1 MDLSLQGSQINLATR
16 QKLKPKYNSRSL
28 TTLHNPS
35 PHFRPRSANFL
46 QQRSRSSP
54 FLGRPQSA
62 DPKFGQRLSVYFNDK
77 ELKSH
82 SKRQVSSN
90 DLLKTLLGEPI
101 KRSWLCR
108 SASACNSSESDFS
121 SQKRTPDSSEGEQ
134 QLERFLVTMPVGDKN
149 KSFGTNWTGQSQGQ
163 GQGQGLS
170 NATLLQKTAKPDL
183 PGRVSFSKPNMHH
196 DADSSD
202 CDNDK
207 QEARPSISAPGPIA
221 LPSFHSKAEP
231 PDSAGQK
238 KSVHFG
244 STAAEG
250 EVLAETYE
258 YPKCPSE
265 NCTCST
271 RSSSTTSMNE
281 ASSAEVKCAC
291 DTPSCR
297 FMESTPLLDMALP
310 SPPSPPLLVPQKS
323 TTPELNVIREYKQA
337 VGVQIVRN
345 HLGTDRSPKHK
356 EPLNNIEP
364 LPSYLDKYAPVP
376 TQSAAAAPAKEKQN
390 NLSETKNL
398 ATIIPKG
405 SPKNNSTNSA
415 SCQQYPSASGR
426 NFGAENNFLPAVH
439 DDRRKYGNGNSNSSA
454 DSVINNYLKVASTP
468 PFVGK
473 KKENVK
479 PASAEANNNRISK
492 SKLPKTGIPIS
503 ACPAGKLK
511 KAVSVGS
518 LREER
523 KLSEYNLDKVDSWMS
538 IQEQKQA
545 RAQFEELHK
554 QRLDGNGLE
563 DANDIDSGS
572 QLSLKSNEDSRDST
586 YDEIVSVIKEIEE
599 DKKRDNYAERL
610 PNDLKLNLKLDSRCE
625 TAETGTMSEGPV
637 QESGDK
643 YKDILAY
650 LNNVESSCDK
660 TLMETRRSMP
670 DSNRSE
676 VEFVVEP
683 DITDE
688 VPKLS
693 ELLMLPNHQL
703 ARRVIG
709 LSLRANELANA
720 IHLSKEHVL
729 QLREEKQK
737 SLRAEKANNAGK
749 LRDQKKHYE
758 EVVSRHQGF
767 IEQLLK
773 DKGSLCEKVA
783 ALTRRL
789 ESQNQAWEHRLETEL
804 TRAKETTLAGEKIR
818 RERWVRENTKKIK
831 ELTVKGLEAEI
842 NKMNCDHQREVTEL
856 KRSHQMQLLDALE
869 EARLKHEQIE
879 TGIRESCTQD
889 RESIIEKERTA
900 IRERFERQLQEEQR
914 AQADQ
919 RQKLSEEFAAERERL
934 QTELRQKE
942 SDYQAKRQEA
952 QREQDIELEQ
962 AKFEMQERMAKQE
975 EKYQNRINTIEQ
987 QYLSDFELWKAEYEN
1002 KCKLDQAE
1010 KENAIRQH
1018 YRAERDRQLDE
1029 LVVRMEADALQNG
1042 EEHEQ
1047 KIARL
1052 KEKYEK
1058 DLTLAESVEKSL
1070 REKYAET
1077 RSKLAEAD
1085 AQVRNSQAEVQQLQL
1100 ELSHSKKM
1108 CGDIIGERDK
1118 LRENLNADIQSELS
1132 VLSERHKQEMEQLQ
1146 KRVHHTIHRQEET
1159 IEVLKG
1165 DNDGLRQQCLKL
1177 NAVIRQQ
1184 RKDYCV
1190 K

>member
-1 MDLSLQGSQINLATR
+1 MDLCLKGSQINLAAR
-16 QKLKPKYNSRSL
+16 QKTRPKYSSRSL
-28 TTLHNPS
+28 TTLHNS
-35 PHFRPRSANFL
+35 VPHFRPRSANFL

-62 DPKFGQRLSVYFNDK
+62 DPKFGRSLSAYFGEK
-77 ELKSH
+77 ELKV
-82 SKRQVSSN
+82 SKSRQVSST
-90 DLLKTLLGEPI
+90 DLLKSLLEEPI

-108 SASACNSSESDFS
+108 SGCNSSTDDQSDC
-121 SQKRTPDSSEGEQ
+121 SQKSPHSSEGE
-134 QLERFLVTMPVGDKN
+134 QLERFLVSMPGSVAGNEKV
-149 KSFGTNWTGQSQGQ
+149 KSYASNWSARDSQGV
-163 GQGQGLS
+163 
-170 NATLLQKTAKPDL
+170 LLQKTAKPDL
-183 PGRVSFSKPNMHH
+183 PGRVSFSKPNMHN
-196 DADSSD
+196 DVDSSD

-207 QEARPSISAPGPIA
+207 QESSHISAPGPLA
-221 LPSFHSKAEP
+221 LPSFVYNNNNNNSNGSKVETGL
-231 PDSAGQK
+231 DSGAQK

-244 STAAEG
+244 APAAG
-250 EVLAETYE
+250 GGSAEVLAETYE

-271 RSSSTTSMNE
+271 RSSSTASTNE
-281 ASSAEVKCAC
+281 ASGDVKCAC
-291 DTPSCR
+291 DAPSCR
-297 FMESTPLLDMALP
+297 FAESPAQPMEKPG
-310 SPPSPPLLVPQKS
+310 
-323 TTPELNVIREYKQA
+323 TPELNVIREYKQA
-337 VGVQIVRN
+337 VGVALDSNLVAKSKS
-345 HLGTDRSPKHK
+345 L
-356 EPLNNIEP
+356 EPLNNME
-364 LPSYLDKYAPVP
+364 LPNYLDKYAA
-376 TQSAAAAPAKEKQN
+376 QAKDKQN
-390 NLSETKNL
+390 NLSEKNL
-398 ATIIPKG
+398 SSANA
-405 SPKNNSTNSA
+405 NNDNTSQTNSGA
-415 SCQQYPSASGR
+415 SLRAQAQR
-426 NFGAENNFLPAVH
+426 NFGAENNFLPVVQE
-439 DDRRKYGNGNSNSSA
+439 DRRHYGNGSS
-454 DSVINNYLKVASTP
+454 DSVISNYLKIASTP

-479 PASAEANNNRISK
+479 PASAEPTTRNNK
-492 SKLPKTGIPIS
+492 VKFLAKTPIS
-503 ACPAGKLK
+503 TAGGKLK

-538 IQEQKQA
+538 MQEQKQA
-545 RAQFEELHK
+545 LAQFEELHK
-554 QRLDGNGLE
+554 QGLDE
-563 DANDIDSGS
+563 MDDSAS
-572 QLSLKSNEDSRDST
+572 QLSMKSNEDSRDST

-599 DKKRDNYAERL
+599 DKKRDNFAERL
-610 PNDLKLNLKLDSRCE
+610 PSELNLKLDSRSE
-625 TAETGTMSEGPV
+625 TAETVSQNGDRVP
-637 QESGDK
+637 ESGDK

-660 TLMETRRSMP
+660 TLMETRRSIP

-683 DITDE
+683 DVTDE

-703 ARRVIG
+703 ARRVIA

-729 QLREEKQK
+729 QLRSEKQK
-737 SLRAEKANNAGK
+737 LLRAEKTNNATK

-758 EVVSRHQGF
+758 EVVTRHQGF

-842 NKMNCDHQREVTEL
+842 NKMNCNHQREVTDL
-856 KRSHQMQLLDALE
+856 KRAHQMQLLDALE

-879 TGIRESCTQD
+879 NGIRESCAQD
-889 RESIIEKERTA
+889 REAIIEKERNA
-900 IRERFERQLQEEQR
+900 IRERLERQLEEEQKT
-914 AQADQ
+914 QAEL
-919 RQKLSEEFAAERERL
+919 RQKLADDFAAERERL
-934 QTELRQKE
+934 QAELRQKE
-942 SDYQAKRQEA
+942 CDYQVKRQEA
-952 QREQDIELEQ
+952 QREQDGELEQ
-962 AKFEMQERMAKQE
+962 AKFEMQEKMAKQE

-987 QYLSDFELWKAEYEN
+987 QYLADFELWKTEYEN
-1002 KCKLDQAE
+1002 KSKLAQAE

-1029 LVVRMEADALQNG
+1029 LVVRMEAEALQNG

-1047 KIARL
+1047 KMLRL

-1058 DLTLAESVEKSL
+1058 DLTVAENVEKSL
-1070 REKYAET
+1070 REKYAEI
-1077 RSKLAEAD
+1077 RGNLAESD
-1085 AQVRNSQAEVQQLQL
+1085 AQVRNFQAEVKQLQL

-1108 CGDIIGERDK
+1108 CGDIISERDK
-1118 LRENLNADIQSELS
+1118 LRENLNTDIQNEVGL
-1132 VLSERHKQEMEQLQ
+1132 LNERHKQEMEQLQ
-1146 KRVHHTIHRQEET
+1146 KRVHHTIQRQEET

-1165 DNDGLRQQCLKL
+1165 DNDNLRQQCLKL

>member
-1 MDLSLQGSQINLATR
+1 MDLCLKGSQINLATR
-16 QKLKPKYNSRSL
+16 QKTKPKYTSRSL
-28 TTLHNPS
+28 TTLHNPC

-62 DPKFGQRLSVYFNDK
+62 DPKFGRRLSNYFVEK
-77 ELKSH
+77 ELRNGG
-82 SKRQVSSN
+82 KRQVSSN
-90 DLLKTLLGEPI
+90 DLLKSLLEEPI

-108 SASACNSSESDFS
+108 STCNSSESDYS
-121 SQKRTPDSSEGEQ
+121 LHKRTPDSSEEGEQ
-134 QLERFLVTMPVGDKN
+134 FLVNMPGGEKG
-149 KSFGTNWTGQSQGQ
+149 KSYSSYSGN
-163 GQGQGLS
+163 QGLS
-170 NATLLQKTAKPDL
+170 NGALLQRTAKPDL
-183 PGRVSFSKPNMHH
+183 PGRVSFSKPNMHA
-196 DADSSD
+196 DLDSSD

-207 QEARPSISAPGPIA
+207 QEVRPSISAPGPLT
-221 LPSFHSKAEP
+221 LPSFLSKVEQADP
-231 PDSAGQK
+231 VGQK

-271 RSSSTTSMNE
+271 RSSSTTSTNE
-281 ASSAEVKCAC
+281 ASASDVKCAC
-291 DTPSCR
+291 DAPSCR
-297 FMESTPLLDMALP
+297 FMESSKLVEPSSPTPTLPKALSSELD
-310 SPPSPPLLVPQKS
+310 
-323 TTPELNVIREYKQA
+323 VIREYKQA
-337 VGVQIVRN
+337 VEGVQVVKN
-345 HLGTDRSPKHK
+345 HLGTDTP
-356 EPLNNIEP
+356 NNIEI
-364 LPSYLDKYAPVP
+364 LPNYLDNYASP
-376 TQSAAAAPAKEKQN
+376 SKEKQN
-390 NLSETKNL
+390 NLSETKNM
-398 ATIIPKG
+398 ATNSSAVNNG
-405 SPKNNSTNSA
+405 SPVYRSVGN
-415 SCQQYPSASGR
+415 PR
-426 NFGAENNFLPAVH
+426 NFGAENNFLPAVQ
-439 DDRRKYGNGNSNSSA
+439 DDRRSFVNGSSDA
-454 DSVINNYLKVASTP
+454 VINNYLKVVSTP

-479 PASAEANNNRISK
+479 PTSADPVARSSK
-492 SKLPKTGIPIS
+492 SKVTKSTTNLAPL
-503 ACPAGKLK
+503 GKMK
-511 KAVSVGS
+511 KAISVGS

-538 IQEQKQA
+538 MQDQKQYDGK
-545 RAQFEELHK
+545 HK
-554 QRLDGNGLE
+554 PGLE
-563 DANDIDSGS
+563 DMDEAQDNDTAS

-599 DKKRDNYAERL
+599 DKKRDNFSEGI
-610 PNDLKLNLKLDSRCE
+610 PSELNLNLDSRCE
-625 TAETGTMSEGPV
+625 TADTVTVSEGKV
-637 QESGDK
+637 LESGDK

-660 TLMETRRSMP
+660 TLMETRRSIP

-683 DITDE
+683 DVTDE

-703 ARRVIG
+703 ARRVVA

-720 IHLSKEHVL
+720 IHMSKEHVF
-729 QLREEKQK
+729 QLRGEKQK
-737 SLRAEKANNAGK
+737 SLRAEKSTAAAK

-758 EVVSRHQGF
+758 EVVTRHQGF

-804 TRAKETTLAGEKIR
+804 ARTKETTMAGEKIR

-856 KRSHQMQLLDALE
+856 KRTHQMQLLDALE
-869 EARLKHEQIE
+869 EARTKHEQIE
-879 TGIRESCTQD
+879 TSIRESCAQD
-889 RESIIEKERTA
+889 REAIIEKERTA
-900 IRERFERQLQEEQR
+900 IRERFERQLEEEQR
-914 AQADQ
+914 AQAEQ
-919 RQKLSEEFAAERERL
+919 RQKLTEEFAAERDRL
-934 QTELRQKE
+934 QTELRQR
-942 SDYQAKRQEA
+942 DNDHQARRQEA
-952 QREQDIELEQ
+952 LREQEQELEQ

-987 QYLSDFELWKAEYEN
+987 QYQADFELWKTEHEN
-1002 KCKLDQAE
+1002 KTKLAQAE

-1029 LVVRMEADALQNG
+1029 LVVRMEADALQHS

-1047 KIARL
+1047 KMNRL

-1058 DLTLAESVEKSL
+1058 DLVLAENVEKSL

-1077 RSKLAEAD
+1077 RGKLAEAD
-1085 AQVRNSQAEVQQLQL
+1085 AQVRNSQAEVKQLHL

-1108 CGDIIGERDK
+1108 CGDIIMERDR
-1118 LRENLNADIQSELS
+1118 LRDNLNADIQSELG
-1132 VLSERHKQEMEQLQ
+1132 VLNERHKQEMDQLQ
-1146 KRVHHTIHRQEET
+1146 KRVHQTIQRQEET
-1159 IEVLKG
+1159 IEILKG
-1165 DNDGLRQQCLKL
+1165 DNDALRQQCLKL

>member
-1 MDLSLQGSQINLATR
+1 MADTINNKPSIQI
-16 QKLKPKYNSRSL
+16 RSGL
-28 TTLHNPS
+28 PS
-35 PHFRPRSANFL
+35 PLPDKSPSPATKLLISHGKPNFTIAKSPKVDENGNGNPLSAQPSANNNYNAYK
-46 QQRSRSSP
+46 
-54 FLGRPQSA
+54 SA
-62 DPKFGQRLSVYFNDK
+62 
-77 ELKSH
+77 
-82 SKRQVSSN
+82 
-90 DLLKTLLGEPI
+90 
-101 KRSWLCR
+101 
-108 SASACNSSESDFS
+108 NSSVANSHN
-121 SQKRTPDSSEGEQ
+121 
-134 QLERFLVTMPVGDKN
+134 LIVGTKFN
-149 KSFGTNWTGQSQGQ
+149 GVFKP
-163 GQGQGLS
+163 S
-170 NATLLQKTAKPDL
+170 NAAATWATNGSANGNRAARTAKPDL
-183 PGRVSFSKPNMHH
+183 PGRVSFSKPNMHA
-196 DADSSD
+196 DLDSSD

-207 QEARPSISAPGPIA
+207 QEVRPSISAPGPLT
-221 LPSFHSKAEP
+221 LPSFLSKVEQADP
-231 PDSAGQK
+231 VGQK

-271 RSSSTTSMNE
+271 RSSSTTSTNE
-281 ASSAEVKCAC
+281 ASASDVKCAC
-291 DTPSCR
+291 DAPSCR
-297 FMESTPLLDMALP
+297 FMESSKLVEPTSPTPTVSKAPSSELD
-310 SPPSPPLLVPQKS
+310 
-323 TTPELNVIREYKQA
+323 VIREYKQA
-337 VGVQIVRN
+337 VEGVQVVKN
-345 HLGTDRSPKHK
+345 HLGTDT
-356 EPLNNIEP
+356 LNNIEI
-364 LPSYLDKYAPVP
+364 LPNYLDKYASP
-376 TQSAAAAPAKEKQN
+376 SKEKQN
-390 NLSETKNL
+390 NLSETKNM
-398 ATIIPKG
+398 ATNSSAVNNG
-405 SPKNNSTNSA
+405 SPVYRSVGN
-415 SCQQYPSASGR
+415 PR
-426 NFGAENNFLPAVH
+426 NFGAENNFLPAVQ
-439 DDRRKYGNGNSNSSA
+439 DDRRSFANGTSDA
-454 DSVINNYLKVASTP
+454 VINNYLKVASTP

-479 PASAEANNNRISK
+479 PASADPIARSSK
-492 SKLPKTGIPIS
+492 SKVTKSTTNLAPL
-503 ACPAGKLK
+503 GKMK
-511 KAVSVGS
+511 KAISVGS

-538 IQEQKQA
+538 MQDQKQYDGK
-545 RAQFEELHK
+545 HK
-554 QRLDGNGLE
+554 PGLE
-563 DANDIDSGS
+563 DLDEAQDNDTAS

-599 DKKRDNYAERL
+599 DKKRGKRERSSYLISLTDNFSEGI
-610 PNDLKLNLKLDSRCE
+610 PSELNLNLDSRCE
-625 TAETGTMSEGPV
+625 TADTVTVSEGKVP
-637 QESGDK
+637 ESGDK

-660 TLMETRRSMP
+660 TLMETRRSIP

-683 DITDE
+683 DVTDE

-703 ARRVIG
+703 ARRVVA

-720 IHLSKEHVL
+720 IHMSKEHVF
-729 QLREEKQK
+729 QLRGEKQK
-737 SLRAEKANNAGK
+737 SLRAEKSTAAAK

-758 EVVSRHQGF
+758 EVVTRHQGF

-804 TRAKETTLAGEKIR
+804 ARTKETTMAGEKIR

-856 KRSHQMQLLDALE
+856 KRTHQMQLLDALE
-869 EARLKHEQIE
+869 EARTKHEQIE
-879 TGIRESCTQD
+879 TSIRESCAQD
-889 RESIIEKERTA
+889 REAIIEKERTA
-900 IRERFERQLQEEQR
+900 IRERFERQLEEEQR
-914 AQADQ
+914 AQAEQ
-919 RQKLSEEFAAERERL
+919 RQKLTEEFAAERDRL
-934 QTELRQKE
+934 QTELRQR
-942 SDYQAKRQEA
+942 DNDHQARRQEA
-952 QREQDIELEQ
+952 LREQEQELEQ

-987 QYLSDFELWKAEYEN
+987 QYQADFELWKTEHEN
-1002 KCKLDQAE
+1002 KTKLAQAE

-1029 LVVRMEADALQNG
+1029 LVVRMEADALQHS

-1047 KIARL
+1047 KMNRL

-1058 DLTLAESVEKSL
+1058 DLVLAENVEKSL

-1077 RSKLAEAD
+1077 RGKLAEAD
-1085 AQVRNSQAEVQQLQL
+1085 AQVRKSQAEVKQLQL

-1108 CGDIIGERDK
+1108 CGDIIMERDR
-1118 LRENLNADIQSELS
+1118 LRDNLNADIQSELG
-1132 VLSERHKQEMEQLQ
+1132 VLNERHKQEMDQLQ
-1146 KRVHHTIHRQEET
+1146 KRVHQTIQRQEET
-1159 IEVLKG
+1159 IEILKG
-1165 DNDGLRQQCLKL
+1165 DNDALRQQCLKL

>member
-1 MDLSLQGSQINLATR
+1 MDLCLRGSQINLAAR
-16 QKLKPKYNSRSL
+16 QKSKPKLAARSL
-28 TTLHNPS
+28 TTLHSPC
-35 PHFRPRSANFL
+35 PHFRPRSATFL

-62 DPKFGQRLSVYFNDK
+62 DPKCGRRLGSFFVDK
-77 ELKSH
+77 ELRH
-82 SKRQVSSN
+82 KRQVSSN
-90 DLLKTLLGEPI
+90 DLLKSLLEEPI

-108 SASACNSSESDFS
+108 STCNSSESDYS
-121 SQKRTPDSSEGEQ
+121 LHKRTPDSSEEGEH
-134 QLERFLVTMPVGDKN
+134 LEHLVAMAA
-149 KSFGTNWTGQSQGQ
+149 SFPSA
-163 GQGQGLS
+163 QGLS
-170 NATLLQKTAKPDL
+170 SGALLQRTAKPDL
-183 PGRVSFSKPNMHH
+183 PGRVSFSKPNVHA
-196 DADSSD
+196 DLDSSD

-207 QEARPSISAPGPIA
+207 QEVRPSISAPGPLA
-221 LPSFHSKAEP
+221 LPSFLGKGEP
-231 PDSAGQK
+231 ADSGGQK

-244 STAAEG
+244 SSAAAEG

-271 RSSSTTSMNE
+271 RSSSTTSTTE
-281 ASSAEVKCAC
+281 ASASEAKCAC
-291 DTPSCR
+291 DAPSCR
-297 FMESTPLLDMALP
+297 FAESSSSS
-310 SPPSPPLLVPQKS
+310 SPGKVPVPE
-323 TTPELNVIREYKQA
+323 TVPEAPTPELNVIREYKQA
-337 VGVQIVRN
+337 VQVVKN
-345 HLGTDRSPKHK
+345 HLGGET
-356 EPLNNIEP
+356 LNNIEL
-364 LPSYLDKYAPVP
+364 LPSCNFLDKYASPP
-376 TQSAAAAPAKEKQN
+376 KEKQN
-390 NLSETKNL
+390 NLSETRNQV
-398 ATIIPKG
+398 T
-405 SPKNNSTNSA
+405 SA
-415 SCQQYPSASGR
+415 SSANGGAASYRSASNQR
-426 NFGAENNFLPAVH
+426 NFGAESNFLPAVQ
-439 DDRRKYGNGNSNSSA
+439 DDRRAFGSGSSE
-454 DSVINNYLKVASTP
+454 SVISNYLKVASTP

-479 PASAEANNNRISK
+479 PASADPVARSSK
-492 SKLPKTGIPIS
+492 SSKGTKPGS
-503 ACPAGKLK
+503 APLGKLK
-511 KAVSVGS
+511 KAISVGS

-523 KLSEYNLDKVDSWMS
+523 KLTEYNLDKVDSWMS
-538 IQEQKQA
+538 MQEQKQ
-545 RAQFEELHK
+545 FEHK
-554 QRLDGNGLE
+554 RGLE
-563 DANDIDSGS
+563 DLDEGQDNDSAS

-599 DKKRDNYAERL
+599 DKKRDNFSERI
-610 PNDLKLNLKLDSRCE
+610 PSELNLKLDSRCE
-625 TAETGTMSEGPV
+625 TAETTTHSEGAVP
-637 QESGDK
+637 ESGDK

-660 TLMETRRSMP
+660 TLMETRRSIP

-683 DITDE
+683 DVTDE

-703 ARRVIG
+703 ARRVIA

-729 QLREEKQK
+729 QLRGEKQK
-737 SLRAEKANNAGK
+737 SLRAEKSSAAAK

-758 EVVSRHQGF
+758 EVVTRHQGF

-804 TRAKETTLAGEKIR
+804 ARTKETTMAGEKIR

-856 KRSHQMQLLDALE
+856 KRAHQMQLLDALE
-869 EARLKHEQIE
+869 EARTKHEQIE
-879 TGIRESCTQD
+879 TGIRESCAQD
-889 RESIIEKERTA
+889 REAVIEKERAA
-900 IRERFERQLQEEQR
+900 IRERFERQLEEEQR
-914 AQADQ
+914 AQAEQ
-919 RQKLSEEFAAERERL
+919 RQKLTEEFAAERERL
-934 QTELRQKE
+934 QAELRQRE
-942 SDYQAKRQEA
+942 SDHQARRQEA
-952 QREQDIELEQ
+952 LREQEQELEQ
-962 AKFEMQERMAKQE
+962 ARFDMQERMAKQE
-975 EKYQNRINTIEQ
+975 EKYQNRVNTIEQ
-987 QYLSDFELWKAEYEN
+987 QYRADFELWKAEHEN
-1002 KCKLDQAE
+1002 RAKLAQAE

-1029 LVVRMEADALQNG
+1029 LVVRMEADALQHG

-1047 KIARL
+1047 KITRL
-1052 KEKYEK
+1052 KEKHEK
-1058 DLTLAESVEKSL
+1058 DLALAESVEKSL

-1077 RSKLAEAD
+1077 RGKLAEAD

-1100 ELSHSKKM
+1100 ELGHSKKM
-1108 CGDIIGERDK
+1108 CGDIIMERDR
-1118 LRENLNADIQSELS
+1118 LRENLNADIQSELG

-1146 KRVHHTIHRQEET
+1146 KRVHQTIQRQEET
-1159 IEVLKG
+1159 IEILKG
-1165 DNDGLRQQCLKL
+1165 DNDALRQQCLKL

>member
-1 MDLSLQGSQINLATR
+1 MDLCLKGSQINLAIR
-16 QKLKPKYNSRSL
+16 QKTKPKYTSRSL
-28 TTLHNPS
+28 TTLHNPC

-62 DPKFGQRLSVYFNDK
+62 DPKFGRRLSTYFSDK
-77 ELKSH
+77 ELRNSG
-82 SKRQVSSN
+82 KRQVSSN
-90 DLLKTLLGEPI
+90 DLLKSLLEEPI

-108 SASACNSSESDFS
+108 STCNSSESDYS
-121 SQKRTPDSSEGEQ
+121 LHKRTPDSSEEGEQ
-134 QLERFLVTMPVGDKN
+134 YLITMPGGEKG
-149 KSFGTNWTGQSQGQ
+149 KPYSSYSGS
-163 GQGQGLS
+163 QGLS
-170 NATLLQKTAKPDL
+170 NGALLQRTAKPDL
-183 PGRVSFSKPNMHH
+183 PGRVSFSKPNMHT
-196 DADSSD
+196 DLDSSD

-207 QEARPSISAPGPIA
+207 QEVRPSISAPGPLT
-221 LPSFHSKAEP
+221 LPSFLSKVEQADP
-231 PDSAGQK
+231 AGQK

-271 RSSSTTSMNE
+271 RSSSTTSTNE
-281 ASSAEVKCAC
+281 ASASEVKCAC
-291 DTPSCR
+291 DAPSCR
-297 FMESTPLLDMALP
+297 LVESSQVMEPSAPIPSLP
-310 SPPSPPLLVPQKS
+310 KAP
-323 TTPELNVIREYKQA
+323 TPELNVIREYKQA
-337 VGVQIVRN
+337 VGGVQVVKN
-345 HLGTDRSPKHK
+345 HLST
-356 EPLNNIEP
+356 ETLNNIEP
-364 LPSYLDKYAPVP
+364 LPNYLEKYASP
-376 TQSAAAAPAKEKQN
+376 TKEKQN
-390 NLSETKNL
+390 NLSETKNMASTSSVNNE
-398 ATIIPKG
+398 ATPYRTT
-405 SPKNNSTNSA
+405 SNP
-415 SCQQYPSASGR
+415 R
-426 NFGAENNFLPAVH
+426 NFGAENNFLPVVQ
-439 DDRRKYGNGNSNSSA
+439 DDRRSFGNASS

-479 PASAEANNNRISK
+479 PASADTIARSSK
-492 SKLPKTGIPIS
+492 SKVIKS
-503 ACPAGKLK
+503 AANPAPLGKLK
-511 KAVSVGS
+511 KAISVGS

-538 IQEQKQA
+538 MQDQKQ
-545 RAQFEELHK
+545 FDNKHK
-554 QRLDGNGLE
+554 SGLE
-563 DANDIDSGS
+563 DLDEGQDNDTAS

-599 DKKRDNYAERL
+599 DKKRDNFSERI
-610 PNDLKLNLKLDSRCE
+610 PSELNLKLDSRCE
-625 TAETGTMSEGPV
+625 TAETVTLSEGAVP
-637 QESGDK
+637 ESGDK

-660 TLMETRRSMP
+660 TLMETRRSIP

-703 ARRVIG
+703 ARRVIA

-720 IHLSKEHVL
+720 IHMSKEHVF
-729 QLREEKQK
+729 QLRGEKQK
-737 SLRAEKANNAGK
+737 SLRAEKSTAAAK

-758 EVVSRHQGF
+758 EVVTRHQGF

-804 TRAKETTLAGEKIR
+804 ARTKETTMAGEKIR

-842 NKMNCDHQREVTEL
+842 NKMTCNHQREVTEL
-856 KRSHQMQLLDALE
+856 KRTHQMQLLDALE
-869 EARLKHEQIE
+869 EARTKHEQIE
-879 TGIRESCTQD
+879 TGIRESCAQD
-889 RESIIEKERTA
+889 REAIIEKERTA
-900 IRERFERQLQEEQR
+900 IRERFERQLEEEQR
-914 AQADQ
+914 THAEQ
-919 RQKLSEEFAAERERL
+919 RQKLTEEFAAERERL
-934 QTELRQKE
+934 QTEVRQRE
-942 SDYQAKRQEA
+942 NDHQAKRQEA
-952 QREQDIELEQ
+952 LREQEQELEQ

-987 QYLSDFELWKAEYEN
+987 QYQADFELWKTEHEN
-1002 KCKLDQAE
+1002 KAKLAQAE

-1029 LVVRMEADALQNG
+1029 LVVRMEADALQHT
-1042 EEHEQ
+1042 EEHDL
-1047 KIARL
+1047 KINRL

-1058 DLTLAESVEKSL
+1058 DLVLAESVEKSL

-1077 RSKLAEAD
+1077 RGKLAESD
-1085 AQVRNSQAEVQQLQL
+1085 AQVRNSQAEVKQLQL

-1108 CGDIIGERDK
+1108 CGDIIMERDR
-1118 LRENLNADIQSELS
+1118 LRDNLNADIQNELG
-1132 VLSERHKQEMEQLQ
+1132 VLNERHKQEMEQLQ
-1146 KRVHHTIHRQEET
+1146 KRVHQTIQRQEET
-1159 IEVLKG
+1159 IEILKG
-1165 DNDGLRQQCLKL
+1165 DNDALRQQCLKL

>member
-1 MDLSLQGSQINLATR
+1 MDLCLQGSQINLATR

-35 PHFRPRSANFL
+35 PLLRRPRSANFL

-62 DPKFGQRLSVYFNDK
+62 DPKFGQRLSIYFNEK
-77 ELKSH
+77 ELKCH

-90 DLLKTLLGEPI
+90 DLLKSLLGEPI

-108 SASACNSSESDFS
+108 SACNSSESDFS
-121 SQKRTPDSSEGEQ
+121 SHKRTPDSSDEGEQQQQQ
-134 QLERFLVTMPVGDKN
+134 QLERFLVNMPAGGDKN
-149 KSFGTNWTGQSQGQ
+149 HKSFACNWMT
-163 GQGQGLS
+163 QGQGLGLGLS
-170 NATLLQKTAKPDL
+170 NAALLQKTAKPDL
-183 PGRVSFSKPNMHH
+183 PGRVSFSKPNATNQH

-207 QEARPSISAPGPIA
+207 QEARLSISAPGPLT
-221 LPSFHSKAEP
+221 LPSFHGSKAEP
-231 PDSAGQK
+231 PDASLQK

-271 RSSSTTSMNE
+271 RSSSTTSTNE
-281 ASSAEVKCAC
+281 ASAAEVRCAC
-291 DTPSCR
+291 DAPSCR
-297 FMESTPLLDMALP
+297 YMESGPLLDLALP
-310 SPPSPPLLVPQKS
+310 PPPPSAAAVQAAPKAA
-323 TTPELNVIREYKQA
+323 TPELNVIREYKQA
-337 VGVQIVRN
+337 VGVQLVR
-345 HLGTDRSPKHK
+345 
-356 EPLNNIEP
+356 NNIEP
-364 LPSYLDKYAPVP
+364 LPSYLDKYAPLPV
-376 TQSAAAAPAKEKQN
+376 AVAAPPAAKEKQN
-390 NLSETKNL
+390 NLSESKNMAPVL
-398 ATIIPKG
+398 PSG
-405 SPKNNSTNSA
+405 SPKNNSKVGTYRA
-415 SCQQYPSASGR
+415 ASASGR
-426 NFGAENNFLPAVH
+426 NFGAENNFLPAVIP
-439 DDRRKYGNGNSNSSA
+439 DDRRQYGNGNGSGNSSA
-454 DSVINNYLKVASTP
+454 DSVISNYLKVASTP
-468 PFVGK
+468 PFVGQ

-479 PASAEANNNRISK
+479 PASAESNRSNNNNK
-492 SKLPKTGIPIS
+492 TKLPKTGI
-503 ACPAGKLK
+503 APAGKTLK

-538 IQEQKQA
+538 KQG
-545 RAQFEELHK
+545 
-554 QRLDGNGLE
+554 LDLDE
-563 DANDIDSGS
+563 ANDIDSGS

-610 PNDLKLNLKLDSRCE
+610 PSDLKLNLKLDSRCE
-625 TAETGTMSEGPV
+625 TAETVTLSDGAV

-720 IHLSKEHVL
+720 IHLSKEHVM

-737 SLRAEKANNAGK
+737 SLRAEKSSNAGK

-758 EVVSRHQGF
+758 EVVTRHQGF

-856 KRSHQMQLLDALE
+856 KRAHQMQLLDALE

-879 TGIRESCTQD
+879 TGIRESCAQD

-914 AQADQ
+914 AQAEQ

-942 SDYQAKRQEA
+942 GDYQAKRQEA
-952 QREQDIELEQ
+952 QREQDSELEQ

-1052 KEKYEK
+1052 KDKYEK

-1077 RSKLAEAD
+1077 RGKLAEAD

-1108 CGDIIGERDK
+1108 CGDIISERDR
-1118 LRENLNADIQSELS
+1118 LRDNLNADIQSELS

-1146 KRVHHTIHRQEET
+1146 KRVHQTIHRQEET
-1159 IEVLKG
+1159 IEILKG

>member
-1 MDLSLQGSQINLATR
+1 INLATR
-16 QKLKPKYNSRSL
+16 QKTKPKYTTRSL
-28 TTLHNPS
+28 TTLHNPC

-62 DPKFGQRLSVYFNDK
+62 DPKFGRRQSSYFGDK
-77 ELKSH
+77 ELRH
-82 SKRQVSSN
+82 SGKRQVSSN
-90 DLLKTLLGEPI
+90 DLLKSLLEEPI

-108 SASACNSSESDFS
+108 STCNSSESDYS
-121 SQKRTPDSSEGEQ
+121 LHKRTPDSSEEGEQ
-134 QLERFLVTMPVGDKN
+134 QLERFLVTMPGSDKG
-149 KSFGTNWTGQSQGQ
+149 KSSYSSYSGQQ
-163 GQGQGLS
+163 QGLS
-170 NATLLQKTAKPDL
+170 NGALLQRTAKPDL
-183 PGRVSFSKPNMHH
+183 PGRVSFSKPNMHT
-196 DADSSD
+196 DLDSSD
-202 CDNDK
+202 CDNDR
-207 QEARPSISAPGPIA
+207 QEARPSISAPGPLT
-221 LPSFHSKAEP
+221 LPSFLSKQTEP
-231 PDSAGQK
+231 TDPAGQK

-271 RSSSTTSMNE
+271 RSSSTTSTNE
-281 ASSAEVKCAC
+281 ASTAELKCAC
-291 DTPSCR
+291 DAPSCR
-297 FMESTPLLDMALP
+297 FAEVTSHLEAPLPLPTPSL
-310 SPPSPPLLVPQKS
+310 QKAP
-323 TTPELNVIREYKQA
+323 TPELNVIREYKQA
-337 VGVQIVRN
+337 VGSVQVVKN
-345 HLGTDRSPKHK
+345 HLGP

-364 LPSYLDKYAPVP
+364 LPEYMGKYSSP
-376 TQSAAAAPAKEKQN
+376 TKEKQN

-398 ATIIPKG
+398 VSSSSTSNSA
-405 SPKNNSTNSA
+405 NNSGTSYRATPN
-415 SCQQYPSASGR
+415 PR
-426 NFGAENNFLPAVH
+426 NFGAENNFLPAVQE
-439 DDRRKYGNGNSNSSA
+439 DRRSFGTTSS
-454 DSVINNYLKVASTP
+454 DSVINNYLKVASAP

-479 PASAEANNNRISK
+479 PASADPIARNSK
-492 SKLPKTGIPIS
+492 SKETTKTTVNTVTPS
-503 ACPAGKLK
+503 QGKLK
-511 KAVSVGS
+511 KAISVGS
-518 LREER
+518 LRGER

-538 IQEQKQA
+538 MQEQKQ
-545 RAQFEELHK
+545 FEQK
-554 QRLDGNGLE
+554 NKPGLE
-563 DANDIDSGS
+563 DLDEAQDNDSAS
-572 QLSLKSNEDSRDST
+572 QISLKSNEDSRDST

-599 DKKRDNYAERL
+599 DKKRDNFSERL
-610 PNDLKLNLKLDSRCE
+610 PSELNLKLDSRCE
-625 TAETGTMSEGPV
+625 TAETVTLSEGAVP
-637 QESGDK
+637 ESGDK

-660 TLMETRRSMP
+660 TLMETRRSIP
-670 DSNRSE
+670 ESTRSE

-683 DITDE
+683 DVTDE

-693 ELLMLPNHQL
+693 ELLMVPNHQL
-703 ARRVIG
+703 ARRVIA

-720 IHLSKEHVL
+720 IHMSKEHVL
-729 QLREEKQK
+729 QLRGEKQK
-737 SLRAEKANNAGK
+737 SLRAEKSNGAAK

-758 EVVSRHQGF
+758 EVVTRHQGF

-804 TRAKETTLAGEKIR
+804 AKTKETTMAGEKIR

-831 ELTVKGLEAEI
+831 VEKFNIILFYAILFQYLFQELTVKGLEAEI
-842 NKMNCDHQREVTEL
+842 NKMTCDHQRQVTEL
-856 KRSHQMQLLDALE
+856 KRAHQMQLLDALE
-869 EARLKHEQIE
+869 EARTKHEQIE
-879 TGIRESCTQD
+879 TSIRESCAQD
-889 RESIIEKERTA
+889 REAVIEKERTA
-900 IRERFERQLQEEQR
+900 IRERFERQLEEEQR
-914 AQADQ
+914 AQAEQ
-919 RQKLSEEFAAERERL
+919 RQKLVEEFAAERERL
-934 QTELRQKE
+934 QAELRQRE
-942 SDYQAKRQEA
+942 SDHQVRRQEA
-952 QREQDIELEQ
+952 LREQEQELEQ

-987 QYLSDFELWKAEYEN
+987 QYQADFELWKAEHEN
-1002 KCKLDQAE
+1002 KAKLAQAE

-1029 LVVRMEADALQNG
+1029 LVVRMEADALQHG

-1047 KIARL
+1047 KMARL

-1058 DLTLAESVEKSL
+1058 DLALAESVEKSL

-1077 RSKLAEAD
+1077 RGKLAEAD

-1100 ELSHSKKM
+1100 ELGHSKKM
-1108 CGDIIGERDK
+1108 CGDIISERDR
-1118 LRENLNADIQSELS
+1118 LRDNLNADIQGELA
-1132 VLSERHKQEMEQLQ
+1132 VLTERHKQEMDQLQ
-1146 KRVHHTIHRQEET
+1146 KRVHHTIQRQEET
-1159 IEVLKG
+1159 IEILKG
-1165 DNDGLRQQCLKL
+1165 DNDALRQQCLKL

>member
-1 MDLSLQGSQINLATR
+1 MDLCLKGSQINLAAR
-16 QKLKPKYNSRSL
+16 QKTRPKYSSRSL
-28 TTLHNPS
+28 TTLHNS
-35 PHFRPRSANFL
+35 APHFRPRSANFL

-62 DPKFGQRLSVYFNDK
+62 DPKFGRKLSVYSGEK
-77 ELKSH
+77 ELRVSKS
-82 SKRQVSSN
+82 RQVSST
-90 DLLKTLLGEPI
+90 DLLKSLLEEPI

-108 SASACNSSESDFS
+108 SGCNSSTDDQSDC
-121 SQKRTPDSSEGEQ
+121 SQKSPHSSEGEQ
-134 QLERFLVTMPVGDKN
+134 LERFMVSMPGSVSSNDKL
-149 KSFGTNWTGQSQGQ
+149 KSYASNWSSRDPSS
-163 GQGQGLS
+163 GLS
-170 NATLLQKTAKPDL
+170 SAVLLAKTAKPDL
-183 PGRVSFSKPNMHH
+183 PGRVSFSKPNMHN
-196 DADSSD
+196 DVDSSD

-207 QEARPSISAPGPIA
+207 QEMRPGSSSNISAPGPLT
-221 LPSFHSKAEP
+221 LPSFSYNNSNDSKV
-231 PDSAGQK
+231 DSIDAGAQK

-244 STAAEG
+244 APAAG
-250 EVLAETYE
+250 GGSAEVLAETYE

-271 RSSSTTSMNE
+271 RSSSTASTNE
-281 ASSAEVKCAC
+281 ATADVKCAC
-291 DTPSCR
+291 DAPSCR
-297 FMESTPLLDMALP
+297 FSES
-310 SPPSPPLLVPQKS
+310 S
-323 TTPELNVIREYKQA
+323 TEKPATPELNVIREYKQA
-337 VGVQIVRN
+337 VGVALDTNIVAKSKS
-345 HLGTDRSPKHK
+345 L
-356 EPLNNIEP
+356 EPMNNME
-364 LPSYLDKYAPVP
+364 LPNYLDKYAV
-376 TQSAAAAPAKEKQN
+376 QAKEKQN
-390 NLSETKNL
+390 NLSEKNL
-398 ATIIPKG
+398 SSTMADNSNNDNTTH
-405 SPKNNSTNSA
+405 NNSGA
-415 SCQQYPSASGR
+415 SYRAPAQR
-426 NFGAENNFLPAVH
+426 NFGAENNFLPVVQE
-439 DDRRKYGNGNSNSSA
+439 DRRHYGNSSS
-454 DSVINNYLKVASTP
+454 DSVISNYLKIAATS

-479 PASAEANNNRISK
+479 PASAEPTNRNNK
-492 SKLPKTGIPIS
+492 VKFLAKPPMS
-503 ACPAGKLK
+503 ATAGKLK

-538 IQEQKQA
+538 MQEQKQA
-545 RAQFEELHK
+545 LAQFEQLHK
-554 QRLDGNGLE
+554 QGLDEL
-563 DANDIDSGS
+563 DDSAS

-599 DKKRDNYAERL
+599 DKKRDNFAERL
-610 PNDLKLNLKLDSRCE
+610 PSELNLKLDSRSE
-625 TAETGTMSEGPV
+625 TAETVSQNGDRVP
-637 QESGDK
+637 ESGDK

-660 TLMETRRSMP
+660 TLMETRRSIP

-683 DITDE
+683 DVTDE

-703 ARRVIG
+703 ARRVIA

-720 IHLSKEHVL
+720 IHLSKEHVM
-729 QLREEKQK
+729 QLRSEKQK
-737 SLRAEKANNAGK
+737 LLRAEKTSNAGK

-758 EVVSRHQGF
+758 EVVTRHQGF

-842 NKMNCDHQREVTEL
+842 NKMNCNHQREVTDL
-856 KRSHQMQLLDALE
+856 KRTHQMQLLDALE

-879 TGIRESCTQD
+879 NGIRESCAQD
-889 RESIIEKERTA
+889 REAIIEKERNA
-900 IRERFERQLQEEQR
+900 IRERLERQLEEEQKT
-914 AQADQ
+914 QAEL
-919 RQKLSEEFAAERERL
+919 RQKLADDFAAERERL
-934 QTELRQKE
+934 QAELRQKE
-942 SDYQAKRQEA
+942 CDYQVKRQEA
-952 QREQDIELEQ
+952 QREQDAELEQ
-962 AKFEMQERMAKQE
+962 AKFEMQEKMAKQE

-987 QYLSDFELWKAEYEN
+987 QYLADFELWKTEYEN
-1002 KCKLDQAE
+1002 KCKLSQAE

-1029 LVVRMEADALQNG
+1029 LVVRMEADALQSG

-1047 KIARL
+1047 KMLRL

-1058 DLTLAESVEKSL
+1058 DLNVAENVEKSL
-1070 REKYAET
+1070 REKYAEI
-1077 RSKLAEAD
+1077 REKLAESD
-1085 AQVRNSQAEVQQLQL
+1085 AQVRNSQAELKQLQL
-1100 ELSHSKKM
+1100 ELGHSKKM
-1108 CGDIIGERDK
+1108 CGDIINERDK
-1118 LRENLNADIQSELS
+1118 LRENLNTDIQNEVGL
-1132 VLSERHKQEMEQLQ
+1132 LNERHKQEMEQLQ
-1146 KRVHHTIHRQEET
+1146 KRVHHTIQRQEET

-1165 DNDGLRQQCLKL
+1165 DNDNLRQQCLKL

>member
-1 MDLSLQGSQINLATR
+1 MDLCLKGSQINLATR
-16 QKLKPKYNSRSL
+16 QKTRPKYTSHSL
-28 TTLHNPS
+28 TTLHNS
-35 PHFRPRSANFL
+35 VPHFRPRSANFL

-62 DPKFGQRLSVYFNDK
+62 DPKFGRKLSVYFGEK
-77 ELKSH
+77 ELKV
-82 SKRQVSSN
+82 SKNVSST
-90 DLLKTLLGEPI
+90 DLLKSLLEEPI

-108 SASACNSSESDFS
+108 SGCNSSTDDHSDC
-121 SQKRTPDSSEGEQ
+121 SQKSPQSSEGEQ
-134 QLERFLVTMPVGDKN
+134 LDRFLISMPGTSSSNEKV
-149 KSFGTNWTGQSQGQ
+149 KSFASNWSSRDSPSGHT
-163 GQGQGLS
+163 
-170 NATLLQKTAKPDL
+170 NATLLQKATKPDL
-183 PGRVSFSKPNMHH
+183 PGRVSFSKPNLHN
-196 DADSSD
+196 DVDSSD

-207 QEARPSISAPGPIA
+207 QEMRPGSSSYISAPGPLT
-221 LPSFHSKAEP
+221 LPSFIYNNGNASKVESI
-231 PDSAGQK
+231 DSGAQK

-244 STAAEG
+244 APTAGGGSA

-271 RSSSTTSMNE
+271 RSSSTASTNE
-281 ASSAEVKCAC
+281 ASADVKCAC
-291 DTPSCR
+291 AAPSCR
-297 FMESTPLLDMALP
+297 FSETSAQTSEKP
-310 SPPSPPLLVPQKS
+310 V
-323 TTPELNVIREYKQA
+323 TPELNVIREYKQA
-337 VGVQIVRN
+337 VGEVLESNQ
-345 HLGTDRSPKHK
+345 LAKSKTL
-356 EPLNNIEP
+356 EPMNNMELPNYLN
-364 LPSYLDKYAPVP
+364 KYA
-376 TQSAAAAPAKEKQN
+376 TQTKVKQN
-390 NLSETKNL
+390 NLSEKNL
-398 ATIIPKG
+398 SSITT
-405 SPKNNSTNSA
+405 NNSNNNTSQSNSGNSYTA
-415 SCQQYPSASGR
+415 QGQR
-426 NFGAENNFLPAVH
+426 NFGAENNFLPVVQE
-439 DDRRKYGNGNSNSSA
+439 DRRHYGNSSSDA
-454 DSVINNYLKVASTP
+454 VISNYLKVASTT

-479 PASAEANNNRISK
+479 PVSAE
-492 SKLPKTGIPIS
+492 PIS
-503 ACPAGKLK
+503 RNNKAKFLAKTTMSSTGGKLK
-511 KAVSVGS
+511 KAFSVGN

-538 IQEQKQA
+538 MQEQKQA
-545 RAQFEELHK
+545 LAQFEELHK
-554 QRLDGNGLE
+554 QGLDE
-563 DANDIDSGS
+563 MDDSAS
-572 QLSLKSNEDSRDST
+572 QLSIKSNEDSRDST

-599 DKKRDNYAERL
+599 DKKRDNFAERL
-610 PNDLKLNLKLDSRCE
+610 PIELNLKLDSRSE
-625 TAETGTMSEGPV
+625 TAETVSQNDDRVP
-637 QESGDK
+637 ESGDK

-650 LNNVESSCDK
+650 LNNVENSCDK
-660 TLMETRRSMP
+660 TLMETRRSIP

-683 DITDE
+683 DVTNE

-703 ARRVIG
+703 ARRVIA

-729 QLREEKQK
+729 QLRSEKQK
-737 SLRAEKANNAGK
+737 LLRAEKSTNAGK

-758 EVVSRHQGF
+758 EVVTRHQGF

-842 NKMNCDHQREVTEL
+842 NKMNCNHQREVTDL

-879 TGIRESCTQD
+879 NGIRESCALD
-889 RESIIEKERTA
+889 REAIIEKERNA
-900 IRERFERQLQEEQR
+900 IRERLERQLEEEQKT
-914 AQADQ
+914 QAEL
-919 RQKLSEEFAAERERL
+919 RQKLADDFAAERERL
-934 QTELRQKE
+934 QAELRQKE
-942 SDYQAKRQEA
+942 CDYQVKRQEV
-952 QREQDIELEQ
+952 QREQEGELEQ
-962 AKFEMQERMAKQE
+962 AKFEMQEKMAKQE

-987 QYLSDFELWKAEYEN
+987 QYLAEFELWKTEYEN
-1002 KCKLDQAE
+1002 KCKLSQVE

-1029 LVVRMEADALQNG
+1029 LVVRMEADALQSG

-1047 KIARL
+1047 KILRL

-1058 DLTLAESVEKSL
+1058 DLTVAENVEKSL
-1070 REKYAET
+1070 REKYAEI
-1077 RSKLAEAD
+1077 RGKLAESD
-1085 AQVRNSQAEVQQLQL
+1085 AQVRNSQAEVKQLQL
-1100 ELSHSKKM
+1100 ELGHSKKM
-1108 CGDIIGERDK
+1108 CGDIINERDK
-1118 LRENLNADIQSELS
+1118 LRDNLTTDVQNEVGL
-1132 VLSERHKQEMEQLQ
+1132 LNERHKQEMEQLQ
-1146 KRVHHTIHRQEET
+1146 KRVHHTIQRQEET
-1159 IEVLKG
+1159 IDVLKG
-1165 DNDGLRQQCLKL
+1165 DNDNLRQQCLKL

>member
-1 MDLSLQGSQINLATR
+1 INLATR
-16 QKLKPKYNSRSL
+16 QKTRPKLASRSL
-28 TTLHNPS
+28 TTLHNS
-35 PHFRPRSANFL
+35 VPHFRPRSANFL

-62 DPKFGQRLSVYFNDK
+62 DPKFGRRLSVYFAEKDLRAGKHVSSRNQLN
-77 ELKSH
+77 LKDAH
-82 SKRQVSSN
+82 YATCLQRQVSST
-90 DLLKTLLGEPI
+90 DLLKTLLDEPI

-108 SASACNSSESDFS
+108 SGCNSSTDDQSDC
-121 SQKRTPDSSEGEQ
+121 SQKSPHNSEAE
-134 QLERFLVTMPVGDKN
+134 QLERFMTSMPESSGDKL
-149 KSFGTNWTGQSQGQ
+149 KSYASNWSARPGQ
-163 GQGQGLS
+163 GGGLS

-183 PGRVSFSKPNMHH
+183 PGRVSFSKPNMHN
-196 DADSSD
+196 DMDSSD

-207 QEARPSISAPGPIA
+207 QDLRPGSSSNISAPGPLT
-221 LPSFHSKAEP
+221 LPSFVYNSNNSNANKLPVEAV
-231 PDSAGQK
+231 DTGAQK

-244 STAAEG
+244 TSVSAGSSG

-271 RSSSTTSMNE
+271 RSSSTASTNE
-281 ASSAEVKCAC
+281 ASASDAKCAC
-291 DTPSCR
+291 DAPTCRYFESEAKSSASPS
-297 FMESTPLLDMALP
+297 P
-310 SPPSPPLLVPQKS
+310 SPPPSSAALLKSP
-323 TTPELNVIREYKQA
+323 TPELNVIREYKQA
-337 VGVQIVRN
+337 VGAPMDN
-345 HLGTDRSPKHK
+345 NLLAKTKSL
-356 EPLNNIEP
+356 EPMNNVE
-364 LPSYLDKYAPVP
+364 LPNYLEKYAAQ
-376 TQSAAAAPAKEKQN
+376 TKDKQN
-390 NLSETKNL
+390 NLSEKNL
-398 ATIIPKG
+398 SNSIALTNNNN
-405 SPKNNSTNSA
+405 NNSNNNSVSSYRA
-415 SCQQYPSASGR
+415 TGQR
-426 NFGAENNFLPAVH
+426 NFGAENNFLPMVQE
-439 DDRRKYGNGNSNSSA
+439 DRRQYGNSNA
-454 DSVINNYLKVASTP
+454 DSVISNYLRVASTS

-479 PASAEANNNRISK
+479 PASAETSSRNNK
-492 SKLPKTGIPIS
+492 PKFLAKTPIS
-503 ACPAGKLK
+503 TGAKLK

-538 IQEQKQA
+538 MHDQKQA
-545 RAQFEELHK
+545 LAQFEELHK
-554 QRLDGNGLE
+554 QGVDELD
-563 DANDIDSGS
+563 DSTS

-599 DKKRDNYAERL
+599 DKKRDNFAERL
-610 PNDLKLNLKLDSRCE
+610 PSELNLKLDSRSE
-625 TAETGTMSEGPV
+625 TTETVSQNGDRVP
-637 QESGDK
+637 ESGDK

-683 DITDE
+683 DVTDE

-703 ARRVIG
+703 ARRVIA
-709 LSLRANELANA
+709 LTLRANELANA
-720 IHLSKEHVL
+720 IHMSKEHVL
-729 QLREEKQK
+729 QLRSEKQK
-737 SLRAEKANNAGK
+737 LLRAEKSSNAIK

-758 EVVSRHQGF
+758 EVVTRHQGF

-842 NKMNCDHQREVTEL
+842 NKMNCNHQREVTDL

-879 TGIRESCTQD
+879 NGIRESCAQD
-889 RESIIEKERTA
+889 REAIIEKERHA
-900 IRERFERQLQEEQR
+900 IRERLERQLEEEQKT
-914 AQADQ
+914 QAEL
-919 RQKLSEEFAAERERL
+919 RQKLADDFAAERERL
-934 QTELRQKE
+934 QAELRQKE
-942 SDYQAKRQEA
+942 CDYQVKRQEA
-952 QREQDIELEQ
+952 QREQDGELEQ
-962 AKFEMQERMAKQE
+962 AKFEMQEKMSKQE

-987 QYLSDFELWKAEYEN
+987 QYLADFELWKTEYEN
-1002 KCKLDQAE
+1002 KCKLAQAE

-1029 LVVRMEADALQNG
+1029 LVVRMEADALQSG
-1042 EEHEQ
+1042 EEHDQ
-1047 KIARL
+1047 KMLRL

-1058 DLTLAESVEKSL
+1058 DLTMAENVEKSL
-1070 REKYAET
+1070 REKYAEI
-1077 RSKLAEAD
+1077 RGKLAESD
-1085 AQVRNSQAEVQQLQL
+1085 AQVRNSQAEVQQLHL
-1100 ELSHSKKM
+1100 ELGHSKKM
-1108 CGDIIGERDK
+1108 CGDIINERDK
-1118 LRENLNADIQSELS
+1118 LRDNINTDIQNEVGL
-1132 VLSERHKQEMEQLQ
+1132 LNERHKQEMEQLQ
-1146 KRVHHTIHRQEET
+1146 KRVHQTIQRQEET
-1159 IEVLKG
+1159 IDVLKG
-1165 DNDGLRQQCLKL
+1165 DNDNLRQQCLKL

>member
-1 MDLSLQGSQINLATR
+1 MDLCLKGSQINLATR
-16 QKLKPKYNSRSL
+16 QKTKPKYTSRSL
-28 TTLHNPS
+28 TTLHNPC

-62 DPKFGQRLSVYFNDK
+62 DPKFGRRLSNYFVEK
-77 ELKSH
+77 ELRNGG
-82 SKRQVSSN
+82 KRQVSSN
-90 DLLKTLLGEPI
+90 DLLKSLLEEPI

-108 SASACNSSESDFS
+108 STCNSSESDYS
-121 SQKRTPDSSEGEQ
+121 LHKRTPDSSEEGEQ
-134 QLERFLVTMPVGDKN
+134 FLVNMPGGEKG
-149 KSFGTNWTGQSQGQ
+149 KSYSSYSGN
-163 GQGQGLS
+163 QGLS
-170 NATLLQKTAKPDL
+170 NGALLQRTAKPDL
-183 PGRVSFSKPNMHH
+183 PGRVSFSKPNMHA
-196 DADSSD
+196 DLDSSD

-207 QEARPSISAPGPIA
+207 QEVRPSISAPGPLT
-221 LPSFHSKAEP
+221 LPSFLSKVEQADP
-231 PDSAGQK
+231 VGQK

-271 RSSSTTSMNE
+271 RSSSTTSTNE
-281 ASSAEVKCAC
+281 ASASDVKCAC
-291 DTPSCR
+291 DAPSCR
-297 FMESTPLLDMALP
+297 FMESSKLVEPTSPTPTVSKAPSSELD
-310 SPPSPPLLVPQKS
+310 
-323 TTPELNVIREYKQA
+323 VIREYKQA
-337 VGVQIVRN
+337 VEGVQVVKN
-345 HLGTDRSPKHK
+345 HLGTDT
-356 EPLNNIEP
+356 LNNIEI
-364 LPSYLDKYAPVP
+364 LPNYLDKYASP
-376 TQSAAAAPAKEKQN
+376 SKEKQN
-390 NLSETKNL
+390 NLSETKNM
-398 ATIIPKG
+398 ATNSSAVNNG
-405 SPKNNSTNSA
+405 SPVYRSVGN
-415 SCQQYPSASGR
+415 PR
-426 NFGAENNFLPAVH
+426 NFGAENNFLPAVQ
-439 DDRRKYGNGNSNSSA
+439 DDRRSFANGTSDA
-454 DSVINNYLKVASTP
+454 VINNYLKVASTP

-479 PASAEANNNRISK
+479 PASADPIARSSK
-492 SKLPKTGIPIS
+492 SKVTKSTTNLAPL
-503 ACPAGKLK
+503 GKMK
-511 KAVSVGS
+511 KAISVGS

-538 IQEQKQA
+538 MQDQKQYDGK
-545 RAQFEELHK
+545 HK
-554 QRLDGNGLE
+554 PGLE
-563 DANDIDSGS
+563 DLDEAQDNDTAS

-599 DKKRDNYAERL
+599 DKKRDNFSEGI
-610 PNDLKLNLKLDSRCE
+610 PSELNLNLDSRCE
-625 TAETGTMSEGPV
+625 TADTVTVSEGKVP
-637 QESGDK
+637 ESGDK

-660 TLMETRRSMP
+660 TLMETRRSIP

-683 DITDE
+683 DVTDE

-703 ARRVIG
+703 ARRVVA

-720 IHLSKEHVL
+720 IHMSKEHVF
-729 QLREEKQK
+729 QLRGEKQK
-737 SLRAEKANNAGK
+737 SLRAEKSTAAAK

-758 EVVSRHQGF
+758 EVVTRHQGF

-804 TRAKETTLAGEKIR
+804 ARTKETTMAGEKIR
-818 RERWVRENTKKIK
+818 RERW

-856 KRSHQMQLLDALE
+856 KRTHQMQLLDALE
-869 EARLKHEQIE
+869 EARTKHEQIE
-879 TGIRESCTQD
+879 TSIRESCAQD
-889 RESIIEKERTA
+889 REAIIEKERTA
-900 IRERFERQLQEEQR
+900 IRERFERQLEEEQR
-914 AQADQ
+914 AQAEQ
-919 RQKLSEEFAAERERL
+919 RQKLTEEFAAERDRL
-934 QTELRQKE
+934 QTELRQR
-942 SDYQAKRQEA
+942 DNDHQARRQEA
-952 QREQDIELEQ
+952 LREQEQELEQ

-987 QYLSDFELWKAEYEN
+987 QYQADFELWKTEHEN
-1002 KCKLDQAE
+1002 KTKLAQAE

-1029 LVVRMEADALQNG
+1029 LVVRMEADALQHS

-1047 KIARL
+1047 KMNRL

-1058 DLTLAESVEKSL
+1058 DLVLAENVEKSL

-1077 RSKLAEAD
+1077 RGKLAEAD
-1085 AQVRNSQAEVQQLQL
+1085 AQVRNSQAEVKQLQL

-1108 CGDIIGERDK
+1108 CGDIIMERDR
-1118 LRENLNADIQSELS
+1118 LRDNLNADIQSELG
-1132 VLSERHKQEMEQLQ
+1132 VLNERHKQEMDQLQ
-1146 KRVHHTIHRQEET
+1146 KRVHQTIQRQEET
-1159 IEVLKG
+1159 IEILKG
-1165 DNDGLRQQCLKL
+1165 DNDALRQQCLKL

>member
-1 MDLSLQGSQINLATR
+1 MDLCLKGSQINLATR
-16 QKLKPKYNSRSL
+16 QKTKPKYTSRSL
-28 TTLHNPS
+28 TTLHSPC

-62 DPKFGQRLSVYFNDK
+62 DPKFGRRLTTFCSDK
-77 ELKSH
+77 ELR
-82 SKRQVSSN
+82 KRQVSSN
-90 DLLKTLLGEPI
+90 DLLKSLLEEPI
-101 KRSWLCR
+101 KRSWLYR
-108 SASACNSSESDFS
+108 STCNSSESDYS
-121 SQKRTPDSSEGEQ
+121 LHKRTPDSSEEGEQ
-134 QLERFLVTMPVGDKN
+134 FLVTMSGGGGEKAKPY
-149 KSFGTNWTGQSQGQ
+149 SSYAAT
-163 GQGQGLS
+163 QGLS
-170 NATLLQKTAKPDL
+170 NGALLQRTAKPDL
-183 PGRVSFSKPNMHH
+183 PGRVSFSKPNMHT
-196 DADSSD
+196 DLDSSD

-207 QEARPSISAPGPIA
+207 QEVRPSISAPGPLT
-221 LPSFHSKAEP
+221 LPSFLGKAEQADP
-231 PDSAGQK
+231 AGQK

-271 RSSSTTSMNE
+271 RSSSTTSTNE
-281 ASSAEVKCAC
+281 ASASEVKCAC
-291 DTPSCR
+291 DAPSCR
-297 FMESTPLLDMALP
+297 FVEAAQLMEPTDP
-310 SPPSPPLLVPQKS
+310 SPSLPNPP
-323 TTPELNVIREYKQA
+323 TPELNVIREYKQA
-337 VGVQIVRN
+337 VVGVQVVKN
-345 HLGTDRSPKHK
+345 HLGSGT
-356 EPLNNIEP
+356 ETLNNIEI
-364 LPSYLDKYAPVP
+364 LPNYLDKYASP
-376 TQSAAAAPAKEKQN
+376 SKEKQN

-398 ATIIPKG
+398 TTSS
-405 SPKNNSTNSA
+405 SPANSA
-415 SCQQYPSASGR
+415 TSYRSATSNPR
-426 NFGAENNFLPAVH
+426 NFGAENNFLPALPE
-439 DDRRKYGNGNSNSSA
+439 DRRSFGNSSSE
-454 DSVINNYLKVASTP
+454 SVINNYLKVASTP

-479 PASAEANNNRISK
+479 PASADPIVRNSK
-492 SKLPKTGIPIS
+492 SKATKS
-503 ACPAGKLK
+503 PAVNPAPALGKLK
-511 KAVSVGS
+511 KAISVGS

-538 IQEQKQA
+538 IQDQKQ
-545 RAQFEELHK
+545 FDHKHK
-554 QRLDGNGLE
+554 QGLE
-563 DANDIDSGS
+563 DLDEGQDNDTAS

-599 DKKRDNYAERL
+599 DKKRDNFSERI
-610 PNDLKLNLKLDSRCE
+610 PSELNLKLDSRCE
-625 TAETGTMSEGPV
+625 TAETVTLSEGAVP
-637 QESGDK
+637 ESGDK

-683 DITDE
+683 DVTDE

-703 ARRVIG
+703 ARRVIA

-720 IHLSKEHVL
+720 IHMSKEHVF
-729 QLREEKQK
+729 QLRGEKQK
-737 SLRAEKANNAGK
+737 SLRAEKSTAAAK

-758 EVVSRHQGF
+758 EVVTRHQGF

-804 TRAKETTLAGEKIR
+804 ARTKETTMAGEKIR

-842 NKMNCDHQREVTEL
+842 NKMNCDHQRQVTEL

-869 EARLKHEQIE
+869 EARTKHEQIE
-879 TGIRESCTQD
+879 TGIRESCAQD
-889 RESIIEKERTA
+889 REAIIEKERTA
-900 IRERFERQLQEEQR
+900 IRERFERQLEEEQR
-914 AQADQ
+914 TQAEQ
-919 RQKLSEEFAAERERL
+919 RQKLTEEFAVERERL
-934 QTELRQKE
+934 QAELRQRE
-942 SDYQAKRQEA
+942 NDHMARRQEA
-952 QREQDIELEQ
+952 LREQEQELEQ

-987 QYLSDFELWKAEYEN
+987 QYTADFELWKAEHEN
-1002 KCKLDQAE
+1002 KAKLAQAE

-1029 LVVRMEADALQNG
+1029 LVVRMEADALQHG
-1042 EEHEQ
+1042 EEHEL
-1047 KIARL
+1047 KMNRL

-1058 DLTLAESVEKSL
+1058 DLVLAESVEKSL

-1077 RSKLAEAD
+1077 RGKLAEAD
-1085 AQVRNSQAEVQQLQL
+1085 AQVRNSQAEVKQLQL

-1108 CGDIIGERDK
+1108 CGDIIMERDR
-1118 LRENLNADIQSELS
+1118 LRDNLNADIQSELG

-1146 KRVHHTIHRQEET
+1146 KRVHQTIQRQEET
-1159 IEVLKG
+1159 IEILKG
-1165 DNDGLRQQCLKL
+1165 DNDALRQQCLKL

>member
-1 MDLSLQGSQINLATR
+1 QINLATR
-16 QKLKPKYNSRSL
+16 QKTKPKYNSRSL
-28 TTLHNPS
+28 TTLHSPC

-62 DPKFGQRLSVYFNDK
+62 DPKFGRRLSTFFTDK
-77 ELKSH
+77 ELRNSG
-82 SKRQVSSN
+82 KRQVSSN
-90 DLLKTLLGEPI
+90 DLLKSLLEEPI

-108 SASACNSSESDFS
+108 STCNSSESDYS
-121 SQKRTPDSSEGEQ
+121 LHKRTPDSSEEGEQ
-134 QLERFLVTMPVGDKN
+134 FLVTMSGGGEKGKPY
-149 KSFGTNWTGQSQGQ
+149 SSYAAT
-163 GQGQGLS
+163 QGLS
-170 NATLLQKTAKPDL
+170 NGALLQRTAKPDL
-183 PGRVSFSKPNMHH
+183 PGRVSFSKPNMHT
-196 DADSSD
+196 DLDSSD

-207 QEARPSISAPGPIA
+207 QEVRPSISAPGPLT
-221 LPSFHSKAEP
+221 LPSFLSKVEQADP
-231 PDSAGQK
+231 AGQK

-271 RSSSTTSMNE
+271 RSSSTTSTNE
-281 ASSAEVKCAC
+281 ASASEVKCAC
-291 DTPSCR
+291 DAPSCR
-297 FMESTPLLDMALP
+297 FVEAAQLMEPTASSPTLP
-310 SPPSPPLLVPQKS
+310 NPP
-323 TTPELNVIREYKQA
+323 TPELNVIREYKQA
-337 VGVQIVRN
+337 VVGVQVVKN
-345 HLGTDRSPKHK
+345 QLGT
-356 EPLNNIEP
+356 ETLNNIEL
-364 LPSYLDKYAPVP
+364 LPNYLDKYA
-376 TQSAAAAPAKEKQN
+376 SSSKEKQN

-398 ATIIPKG
+398 TTSS
-405 SPKNNSTNSA
+405 SPVNSA
-415 SCQQYPSASGR
+415 TSYRSTTSNPR
-426 NFGAENNFLPAVH
+426 NFGAENNFLPALP
-439 DDRRKYGNGNSNSSA
+439 DDRRTFGNGSSE
-454 DSVINNYLKVASTP
+454 SVINNYLKVASTP

-479 PASAEANNNRISK
+479 PASADPIVRSSK
-492 SKLPKTGIPIS
+492 SKGTKST
-503 ACPAGKLK
+503 AANPAPLGKLK
-511 KAVSVGS
+511 KAISVGS

-538 IQEQKQA
+538 IQDQKQ
-545 RAQFEELHK
+545 FDHKHK
-554 QRLDGNGLE
+554 QGLE
-563 DANDIDSGS
+563 DLDEGQDNDTAS

-599 DKKRDNYAERL
+599 DKKRDNFSERI
-610 PNDLKLNLKLDSRCE
+610 PSELNLKLDSRCE
-625 TAETGTMSEGPV
+625 TAETVTLSEGAVP
-637 QESGDK
+637 ESGDK

-683 DITDE
+683 DVTDE

-703 ARRVIG
+703 ARRVIA

-720 IHLSKEHVL
+720 IHMSKEHVF
-729 QLREEKQK
+729 QLRGEKQK
-737 SLRAEKANNAGK
+737 SLRAEKSTGAAK

-758 EVVSRHQGF
+758 EVVTRHQGF

-804 TRAKETTLAGEKIR
+804 ARTKETTMAGEKIR

-842 NKMNCDHQREVTEL
+842 NKMNCDHQRQVTEL
-856 KRSHQMQLLDALE
+856 KRTHQMQLLDALE
-869 EARLKHEQIE
+869 EARTKHEQIE
-879 TGIRESCTQD
+879 TGIRESCAQD
-889 RESIIEKERTA
+889 REAIIEKERTA
-900 IRERFERQLQEEQR
+900 IRERFERQLEEEQR
-914 AQADQ
+914 TQAEQ
-919 RQKLSEEFAAERERL
+919 RQKLTEEFAVERERL
-934 QTELRQKE
+934 QTELRQRE
-942 SDYQAKRQEA
+942 NDHMARRQEA
-952 QREQDIELEQ
+952 LREQEQELEQ

-987 QYLSDFELWKAEYEN
+987 QYTADFELWKAEHEN
-1002 KCKLDQAE
+1002 KAKLAQAE
-1010 KENAIRQH
+1010 KENSIRQH

-1029 LVVRMEADALQNG
+1029 LVVRMEADALQHG
-1042 EEHEQ
+1042 EEHEL
-1047 KIARL
+1047 KMNRL

-1058 DLTLAESVEKSL
+1058 DLVLAESVEKSL

-1077 RSKLAEAD
+1077 RGKLAEAD
-1085 AQVRNSQAEVQQLQL
+1085 AQVRNSQAEVKQLQL

-1108 CGDIIGERDK
+1108 CGDILMERDR
-1118 LRENLNADIQSELS
+1118 LRDSLNADIQSELG

-1146 KRVHHTIHRQEET
+1146 KRVHQTIQRQEET
-1159 IEVLKG
+1159 IEILKG
-1165 DNDGLRQQCLKL
+1165 DNDALRQQCLKL

>member
-1 MDLSLQGSQINLATR
+1 INLATR
-16 QKLKPKYNSRSL
+16 QKTKPRYNSRSL
-28 TTLHNPS
+28 TTLHS
-35 PHFRPRSANFL
+35 AVPHFRPRSANFL

-62 DPKFGQRLSVYFNDK
+62 DPKFGRKSSVYFGEK
-77 ELKSH
+77 ELRH
-82 SKRQVSSN
+82 SKHRQLSST
-90 DLLKTLLGEPI
+90 DLLKSLLEEPI

-108 SASACNSSESDFS
+108 SACNSSTDDQSDI
-121 SQKRTPDSSEGEQ
+121 SQKSQHSSEGE
-134 QLERFLVTMPVGDKN
+134 QLERFLVSMPGSGNEKV
-149 KSFGTNWTGQSQGQ
+149 KSYTSNWSSSCQA
-163 GQGQGLS
+163 GLS
-170 NATLLQKTAKPDL
+170 NAALLQKTAKPDL
-183 PGRVSFSKPNMHH
+183 PGRVSFSKPNMHN
-196 DADSSD
+196 DVDSSD

-207 QEARPSISAPGPIA
+207 QEMRSASGSISAPGPLT
-221 LPSFHSKAEP
+221 LPSFSYTAHNKLESSSDA
-231 PDSAGQK
+231 AAAAAQK

-244 STAAEG
+244 APAAG
-250 EVLAETYE
+250 SGSAEVLAETYE

-271 RSSSTTSMNE
+271 RSSSTASTNE
-281 ASSAEVKCAC
+281 AAADGKCAC
-291 DTPSCR
+291 DAPSCR
-297 FMESTPLLDMALP
+297 YADAPVQLELP
-310 SPPSPPLLVPQKS
+310 PPLPQKS
-323 TTPELNVIREYKQA
+323 PTPELNVIREYKQA
-337 VGVQIVRN
+337 VGVPLEQLVAKAKP
-345 HLGTDRSPKHK
+345 L
-356 EPLNNIEP
+356 EPMHNLE
-364 LPSYLDKYAPVP
+364 LPNYLDKYA
-376 TQSAAAAPAKEKQN
+376 ALAKDKEKQN
-390 NLSETKNL
+390 NLSEKVNSS
-398 ATIIPKG
+398 ANSNNNG
-405 SPKNNSTNSA
+405 NNNSQANSQVNTSRA
-415 SCQQYPSASGR
+415 NSGQR
-426 NFGAENNFLPAVH
+426 NFGAENNFLPLVQE
-439 DDRRKYGNGNSNSSA
+439 DRRHYGQNSS
-454 DSVINNYLKVASTP
+454 DTVINNYLKIAQTSP

-479 PASAEANNNRISK
+479 PASAETGTRQNK
-492 SKLPKTGIPIS
+492 PKFLMKNS
-503 ACPAGKLK
+503 AGSTAGKLK

-538 IQEQKQA
+538 MQEQKQA
-545 RAQFEELHK
+545 LAQFEELHK
-554 QRLDGNGLE
+554 QGLDEL
-563 DANDIDSGS
+563 DDSAS
-572 QLSLKSNEDSRDST
+572 QLSLKSNEEEEDSRGST

-599 DKKRDNYAERL
+599 DKKRDNFAERL
-610 PNDLKLNLKLDSRCE
+610 PSELNLKLDSRSE
-625 TAETGTMSEGPV
+625 TAETVSQNEDRV

-660 TLMETRRSMP
+660 TLMETRRSIP

-683 DITDE
+683 DVTDE
-688 VPKLS
+688 MPKLS

-703 ARRVIG
+703 ARRVIA

-720 IHLSKEHVL
+720 IHLSKEHVQ
-729 QLREEKQK
+729 QLRAERQK
-737 SLRAEKANNAGK
+737 LLRAEKSSSATK

-758 EVVSRHQGF
+758 EVVTRHQGF

-789 ESQNQAWEHRLETEL
+789 ESQNQAWEHRLETEV
-804 TRAKETTLAGEKIR
+804 TRTKETTLAGEKIR

-842 NKMNCDHQREVTEL
+842 NKMNCNHQREVTDL
-856 KRSHQMQLLDALE
+856 KRTHQMQLLDALE

-879 TGIRESCTQD
+879 NGIRESCAQD
-889 RESIIEKERTA
+889 REAIIEKERSA
-900 IRERFERQLQEEQR
+900 IRERLERQLEEEQKT
-914 AQADQ
+914 QAEL
-919 RQKLSEEFAAERERL
+919 RQKLADDFAAERERL
-934 QTELRQKE
+934 QAELRQKE
-942 SDYQAKRQEA
+942 SEYQAKRQEA
-952 QREQDIELEQ
+952 QRELDNELEQ
-962 AKFEMQERMAKQE
+962 AKFEMQEKMAKQE
-975 EKYQNRINTIEQ
+975 EKYQNRINTVEQ
-987 QYLSDFELWKAEYEN
+987 QYLADFELWKTEYEN
-1002 KCKLDQAE
+1002 KSKVAQAE

-1029 LVVRMEADALQNG
+1029 LVVRMEADALQSG

-1047 KIARL
+1047 KMLRL

-1058 DLTLAESVEKSL
+1058 DLLVAENVEKSL

-1077 RSKLAEAD
+1077 RSKLAESD
-1085 AQVRNSQAEVQQLQL
+1085 AQVRNCQAEVQQLQL

-1108 CGDIIGERDK
+1108 CGDFINERDK
-1118 LRENLNADIQSELS
+1118 LRDNLHADIQNEVAALN
-1132 VLSERHKQEMEQLQ
+1132 ERHKQEMDQLQ
-1146 KRVHHTIHRQEET
+1146 KRVHQTIHRQEET

-1165 DNDGLRQQCLKL
+1165 DNDNLRQQCLKL